1 MELEQRLT
9 QQQRQSEHPSLS
21 GGKLSKTP
29 SSGGLSNH
37 SSSGGSNLK
46 VMRKPKV
53 SGWGCFASVEWV
65 EEVGPRQVLGVS
77 VIQRIINLGFLS

>member
-1 MELEQRLT
+1 VELEQRLT
-9 QQQRQSEHPSLS
+9 LQQRGSEHPGLGG
-21 GGKLSKTP
+21 GGKLSKIP
-29 SSGGLSNH
+29 SSGGLSDH

-65 EEVGPRQVLGVS
+65 EEVGTIAIHP
-77 VIQRIINLGFLS
+77 